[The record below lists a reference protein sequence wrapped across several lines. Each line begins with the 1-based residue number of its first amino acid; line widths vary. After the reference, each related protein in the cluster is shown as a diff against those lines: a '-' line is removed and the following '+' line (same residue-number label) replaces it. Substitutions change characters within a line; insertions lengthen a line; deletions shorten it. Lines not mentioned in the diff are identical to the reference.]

1 MEHEKTEV
9 LEKMIE
15 LFKPEGTLLHT
26 AENREF
32 LSSPSGLERAMS
44 TETILEGVAILCD
57 SDLCLH
63 VELPCAHGIIE
74 PEEAVYCREGDARK
88 DIAIITRV
96 GKPIAFCVLSLE
108 NKNGE
113 LIAHL
118 SRRMAQKK
126 CTERYLSSLRPGD
139 LIPSKVTHMEP
150 FGAFLDIGCGVSSL
164 LSVDCISVS
173 RIAHP
178 KDRLKC
184 GDSLTVAV
192 KSADAQ
198 SGRIYVTL
206 KELLGTWEENARNF
220 KTGQTVSG
228 IVRSVESYGVFVEL
242 APNLAG
248 LAELREGSATELQ
261 GMIGKRVAV
270 YIKSIVPERMKIKLI
285 LVDSCAT
292 ETPPPKLKYYVD
304 TNQTK
309 HLSRWI
315 YSPENGKKV
324 VETVFD

>member
-15 LFKPEGTLLHT
+15 LFKPEGSLLHT
-26 AENREF
+26 AENRDH
-32 LSSPSGLERAMS
+32 LASPTGLERAMNA
-44 TETILEGVAILCD
+44 ELILEGVATLCD
-57 SDLCLH
+57 SDLRLH
-63 VELPCAHGIIE
+63 VDLPCAKGIIE
-74 PEEAVYCREGDARK
+74 PEEALYCREGDARK

-96 GKPIAFCVLSLE
+96 GKPVAFCVLALE
-108 NKNGE
+108 WQNGE

-126 CTERYLSSLRPGD
+126 CTERYLSTLRPGD
-139 LIPSKVTHMEP
+139 LIPAKVTHMES
-150 FGAFLDIGCGVSSL
+150 FGAFLDIGCGISSL

-184 GDSLTVAV
+184 GDPLTVVV
-192 KSADAQ
+192 KSADAE

-206 KELLGTWEENARNF
+206 KELLGTWEENARDF
-220 KTGQTVSG
+220 RTGETVSG

-248 LAELREGSATELQ
+248 LAELREGSAPELQ

-292 ETPPPKLKYYVD
+292 DAPPKKLKYYVD

>member
-44 TETILEGVAILCD
+44 TETILESVAILCD

-74 PEEAVYCREGDARK
+74 PEETVYCREGDARK

-96 GKPIAFCVLSLE
+96 GKPVAFCVLALE
-108 NKNGE
+108 WQNGE

-126 CTERYLSSLRPGD
+126 CTERYLSSLRSGD

-206 KELLGTWEENARNF
+206 KELLGTWEENAQKF
-220 KTGQTVSG
+220 KVGQTVSG